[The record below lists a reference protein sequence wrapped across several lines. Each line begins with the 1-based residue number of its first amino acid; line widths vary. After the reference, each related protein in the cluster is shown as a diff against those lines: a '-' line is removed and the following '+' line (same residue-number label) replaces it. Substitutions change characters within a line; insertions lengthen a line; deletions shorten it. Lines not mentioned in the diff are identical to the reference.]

1 MANKTLRE
9 ENLMCNFLFGEVIAR
24 KGGERL
30 ASEIIRIVTGTRP
43 ENIEVKIENVIK
55 APVRGM
61 RGIRLD
67 ANINEYIVDN
77 HVRKVIR
84 TVDIEPNVYKE
95 HFIEKRNRYYKA
107 LSDTKLLKSGIY
119 YSELPENITI
129 WLLEEDPYGKNAM
142 VYTVK
147 NVIEEYPDIDYN
159 DGIRTYIIYV
169 HGKVWVNG
177 ENAELDELVN
187 YLVSTTEENAK
198 KAGLEDVHTVV
209 EEIRNDEERGVAYM
223 TWEDVMRYE
232 HEAGVE
238 EGERKGEE
246 RGLQKGLQQGLHKK
260 EISLICKKLKKNMLP
275 SEISEVLELED
286 LPYVERICDIA
297 KKYAPDYEVEKILE
311 EYLEMK

>member
-1 MANKTLRE
+1 MIKDLTIKMFTKCLKYVVIKLQKYYERRSVMTKTLRE

-43 ENIEVKIENVIK
+43 ENIEVKIENVINP
-55 APVRGM
+55 PVRGM

-77 HVRKVIR
+77 NIKKVIR

-95 HFIEKRNRYYKA
+95 RFIEKRNRYYKA
-107 LSDTKLLKSGIY
+107 LSDTKLLKAGIY

-129 WLLEEDPYGKNAM
+129 WLLEDDPYGKNAM

-169 HGKVWVNG
+169 HGKVRVN
-177 ENAELDELVN
+177 DELVN

-198 KAGLEDVHTVV
+198 KA
-209 EEIRNDEERGVAYM
+209 
-223 TWEDVMRYE
+223 
-232 HEAGVE
+232 
-238 EGERKGEE
+238 
-246 RGLQKGLQQGLHKK
+246 
-260 EISLICKKLKKNMLP
+260 
-275 SEISEVLELED
+275 ELED
-286 LPYVERICDIA
+286 LPYVER
-297 KKYAPDYEVEKILE
+297 YAI
-311 EYLEMK
+311 